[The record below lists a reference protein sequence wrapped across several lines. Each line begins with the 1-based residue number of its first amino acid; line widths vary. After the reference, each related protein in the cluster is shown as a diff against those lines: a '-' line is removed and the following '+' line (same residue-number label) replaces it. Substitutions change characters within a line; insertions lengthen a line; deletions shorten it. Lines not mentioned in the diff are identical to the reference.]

1 MATVNYKAGEC
12 VFRQGDPAT
21 SVYLV
26 TKGEWEVGTEK
37 TQLKR
42 GDSGT
47 GLLPQSSDEGSSSD
61 AKRYDK
67 PLRIVAH
74 LGPGDHF
81 GETALLEERNK
92 RNTTVRCTSPICELK
107 EMDNERFSKFLQESQ
122 QLSDSVYGAAVNRNN
137 RRVRKVIAAAE
148 AAGKAST
155 VTLEPGQ
162 VLFQQGDR
170 SGAFYLVESGT
181 LVSLHLLL
189 PPKPHPTLCPL
200 ALLPPTRHHA
210 DVPYPC
216 GRGGRGRARRGAGS
230 HPRTPGQDGRM
241 LWCVGPHAGR

>member
-181 LVSLHLLL
+181 LVSLHLL
-189 PPKPHPTLCPL
+189 P
-200 ALLPPTRHHA
+200 AA
-210 DVPYPC
+210 
-216 GRGGRGRARRGAGS
+216 
-230 HPRTPGQDGRM
+230 
-241 LWCVGPHAGR
+241 